1 MPFTMTDK
9 DARNEVIAGN
19 EKQGLAQ
26 LAEATQMLEEQ
37 AFMQE
42 FIKDMEKKKK

>member
-1 MPFTMTDK
+1 MTDK
-9 DARNEVIAGN
+9 DAQTQVIEGN
-19 EKQGLAQ
+19 KKQGLAQ

-42 FIKDMEKKKK
+42 FMKDLEKKKK

>member
-1 MPFTMTDK
+1 MI
-9 DARNEVIAGN
+9 EIAGN